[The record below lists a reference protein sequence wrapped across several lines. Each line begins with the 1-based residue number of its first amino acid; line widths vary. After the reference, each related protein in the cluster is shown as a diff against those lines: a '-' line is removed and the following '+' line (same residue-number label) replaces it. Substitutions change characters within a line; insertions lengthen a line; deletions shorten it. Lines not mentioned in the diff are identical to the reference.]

1 MSPLEDALSEQKGLI
16 NKGYSEQQ
24 IQTAAL
30 MLIAERMIVL
40 TTPIITHEPM
50 PVEESDGTD

>member
-1 MSPLEDALSEQKGLI
+1 MLLEEALAEQKGLI

-30 MLIAERMIVL
+30 IIIAERLTIL
-40 TTPIITHEPM
+40 TTPIVVMEG
-50 PVEESDGTD
+50 VEDGAD

>member
-1 MSPLEDALSEQKGLI
+1 MSPLEEVLQEQQGLI

-30 MLIAERMIVL
+30 MLIASYLQPTMHVVEHNMPERKD
-40 TTPIITHEPM
+40 
-50 PVEESDGTD
+50 DGAD

>member
-1 MSPLEDALSEQKGLI
+1 MSPLEEALAEQKSLI

-30 MLIAERMIVL
+30 MLIASYL
-40 TTPIITHEPM
+40 EPQILVKEHNM
-50 PVEESDGTD
+50 PEHKDGAD

>member
-1 MSPLEDALSEQKGLI
+1 MSPLEDALSEQKSLI

-30 MLIAERMIVL
+30 MLIASYLQPKIYISDQSGEKEQI
-40 TTPIITHEPM
+40 
-50 PVEESDGTD
+50 DGTD